1 MHIAGGLYRETCL
14 VPEWNAEYGSGGRAA
29 AAVAGLSPAT
39 VLHAYAPTVGSIGQ
53 DALERLGVELRLQR
67 SSHGI
72 AVAYFHPLSTPHIE
86 PRRAAIVRHAPIEVS
101 GEAVLRFGF
110 LEGEAVVHANRAV
123 YDPQTSVSPATF
135 ADNGSCADELAL
147 VLNEAEARALSG
159 RSNLHE
165 AAAALLQP
173 GAAHVVIVKG
183 GARGALVVERGGATV
198 EIPAYRSERVFK
210 IGTGDVFSSVFAL
223 EWAERKQPAF
233 LAAER
238 ASRSVAA
245 YCATGKL
252 PLTADA
258 QAPREPVALEEVP
271 AVLLDGVVDTIG
283 RRFVMEEARSSLL
296 ELGARVAC
304 PALDG
309 VSATGPASIRSALVI
324 GEGLSG
330 DLWARLQGLESAGI
344 PVVLLDELRATGIP
358 SPSLAPVKCR
368 VTDDFTSAIYF
379 ALWATSSQRG

>member
-14 VPEWNAEYGSGGRAA
+14 VPDWTAEYGSGGRAA
-29 AAVAGLSPAT
+29 AAVARLSPAT
-39 VLHAYAPTVGSIGQ
+39 VLHAYAPTLGSSGQ
-53 DALERLGVELRLQR
+53 DALERLGVELRLQP

-72 AVAYFHPLSTPHIE
+72 AFAYFHPLSTPHIE
-86 PRRAAIVRHAPIEVS
+86 PRRSAMVRHAPIEAS

-110 LEGEAVVHANRAV
+110 LEGEAIVHANRAV
-123 YDPQTSVSPATF
+123 YDPQTSVSPAMF
-135 ADNGSCADELAL
+135 ADNGSSADQLAF

-159 RSNLHE
+159 RSDVRE
-165 AAAALLQP
+165 AAAALLQQ
-173 GAAHVVIVKG
+173 GAADVIVVKG
-183 GARGALVVERGGATV
+183 GARGALIVERGGAMAEV
-198 EIPAYRSERVFK
+198 PAYRSERVFK

-223 EWAERKQPAF
+223 EWAERKQPAS

-238 ASRSVAA
+238 ASLSVAA
-245 YCATGKL
+245 YCASGIL

-258 QAPREPVALEEVP
+258 QTPREPVTLEETPV
-271 AVLLDGVVDTIG
+271 VLLDGAVDTIG

-309 VSATGPASIRSALVI
+309 AATIGPASIRSALVI
-324 GEGLSG
+324 GEGLLG
-330 DLWARLQGLESAGI
+330 DLQPRLHVLESTGI
-344 PVVLLDELRATGIP
+344 PVVLLDELHATGTP
-358 SPSLAPVKCR
+358 AQGTRR

-379 ALWATSSQRG
+379 ALWATLARRS